1 MHMAQGKKMPEK
13 KKFLIVAI
21 GVGVVGII
29 IGGITI
35 WSMVQ
40 EITNP

>member
-1 MHMAQGKKMPEK
+1 MLQGKKMPEK
-13 KKFLIVAI
+13 KNFLIFAI

-29 IGGITI
+29 IGSITI
-35 WSMVQ
+35 WSMVK

>member
-1 MHMAQGKKMPEK
+1 MKDKKREMPEK
-13 KKFLIVAI
+13 KKFLIFAI
-21 GVGVVGII
+21 VVGIIGII

-35 WSMVQ
+35 WSMVN

>member
-1 MHMAQGKKMPEK
+1 MKDKKREMAEK
-13 KKFLIVAI
+13 KKFLIFAI
-21 GVGVVGII
+21 GVGIIGII

-35 WSMVQ
+35 WSMVN

>member
-1 MHMAQGKKMPEK
+1 MPEK
-13 KKFLIVAI
+13 KKFLIFAI
-21 GVGVVGII
+21 GVGVAGII

-35 WSMVQ
+35 WNMVN